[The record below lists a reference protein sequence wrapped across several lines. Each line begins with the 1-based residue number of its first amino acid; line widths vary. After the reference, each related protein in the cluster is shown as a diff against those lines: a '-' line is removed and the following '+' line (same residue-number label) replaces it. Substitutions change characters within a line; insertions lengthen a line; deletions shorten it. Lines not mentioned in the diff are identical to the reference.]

1 MTVSLKSIG
10 ALSLF
15 VEDPQVSKAFYRQVF
30 DVSVVFEDEYSVV
43 VEFDNTIVNLLKSS
57 AAHELIE
64 PAMVAEPDIGHR
76 FQLTGPRRHAAQRSD
91 GPGVGPAHG
100 QLRGSRRDDL
110 GDRPADRR
118 PRAHLT
124 REGHT
129 GEMRTTHL
137 MGEKTR

>member
-1 MTVSLKSIG
+1 VTVSLKSIG

-64 PAMVAEPDIGHR
+64 PAMVAGPDIGHR
-76 FQLTGPRRHAAQRSD
+76 FQLTVWVDDVDAAVVDLRARGVTLLNGPMDRVWGQRTASFEDPDGTIWEIAQQIAGL
-91 GPGVGPAHG
+91 GP
-100 QLRGSRRDDL
+100 
-110 GDRPADRR
+110 
-118 PRAHLT
+118 T
-124 REGHT
+124 
-129 GEMRTTHL
+129 
-137 MGEKTR
+137 

>member
-1 MTVSLKSIG
+1 VTVSLKSIG

-76 FQLTGPRRHAAQRSD
+76 FQLTVWVDDVDAAVVDLRARGVTLLNGPMDRAWGQRTASFEDPDGTIWEIAQQIA
-91 GPGVGPAHG
+91 GPGP
-100 QLRGSRRDDL
+100 
-110 GDRPADRR
+110 
-118 PRAHLT
+118 T
-124 REGHT
+124 
-129 GEMRTTHL
+129 
-137 MGEKTR
+137 